1 LPEITIPASPHHII
15 KRGINRTDTFL
26 PTIINVWEEIRQATQ
41 RGRLMGQV
49 KSSEIVGVGDYVTL
63 MDEAR
68 RGPKKIVATTIE
80 EIIRPHFPAHRETV
94 SR

>member
-1 LPEITIPASPHHII
+1 MLKCRIACLPEITIPASPHHII

-63 MDEAR
+63 MGEAR

-80 EIIRPHFPAHRETV
+80 QII
-94 SR
+94 